1 MRIHWAGIMEMNAE
15 CPGLG
20 CKSSLEA
27 ITERVVFKTMNLCEL
42 IWEECGWDREG

>member
-27 ITERVVFKTMNLCEL
+27 IMERVVFKTMNLCEL